1 EDHPAQGGGRS
12 VRGVADQRQR
22 RRPLSQP
29 GHPLQS
35 AEQLLPHHERGADHH
50 QRAGQSAGAD
60 DHLRVRGQD
69 LRLHRAEG
77 AGEGQGQ
84 GEEEAMI
91 RPTRIVFPLL
101 LIAAAMAT
109 LFAQTRAKPAA
120 SGTSTTGTS
129 GTATATSTTGTG
141 IQQSLQ
147 EILEEP
153 SSPDSYHYD
162 PQGRRDPFQSLIGP
176 APKLKEGQRPAGLA
190 GFLIDEIK
198 LQGIVETR

>member
-1 EDHPAQGGGRS
+1 
-12 VRGVADQRQR
+12 
-22 RRPLSQP
+22 
-29 GHPLQS
+29 
-35 AEQLLPHHERGADHH
+35 
-50 QRAGQSAGAD
+50 
-60 DHLRVRGQD
+60 
-69 LRLHRAEG
+69 
-77 AGEGQGQ
+77 
-84 GEEEAMI
+84 MI

-109 LFAQTRAKPAA
+109 MFAQTPAKPAA

-198 LQGIVETR
+198 LQGIVKTREQGLVAMVNGPDNKGYMARVGQKVLDGEIIRMTPSTVVFRQEVNDPTRIERYREVVKDLSPSGKRP